1 MSRDKSV
8 VPGAGFEY
16 YQGHYWNDLQRVR
29 DLLNERCTGDSARA
43 WQDHLLAEHGPFE
56 RALILNC
63 GNGWVERELV
73 DRGLIGSGVGVDY
86 SENLL
91 AQARSAAAAAHPTL
105 EYRRC
110 DTNTAD
116 FPDGEFDLVV
126 NHAAM
131 HHVAYVDRV
140 MRAICELLPSDGV
153 FVSYDYVGPH
163 RNQYTAAQWEAAW
176 LVNESLPA
184 ELRQTMAYPS
194 MTAMLADDPTEA
206 VHSELVMSTMRRYF
220 AIDYEARL
228 GGALAYP
235 LADPQRRAPLVS
247 RGGGGRGRRV
257 DHGRRP
263 RTVGR
268 GRTRDVLRLRGRP
281 TGQGVTASA
290 LTTSSRWADEENA
303 REAAAAAAGG
313 LYYPPTM
320 LSTLERQI
328 AEAGRNPVLARL
340 PPSVA
345 ARLSQV
351 EASCARRREA
361 ERPAVGSGLSGQP
374 MSAVVSRS
382 AVTRSI

>member
-73 DRGLIGSGVGVDY
+73 DRGLIRSGVGVDY

-91 AQARSAAAAAHPTL
+91 AQARSTAAAAHPTL
-105 EYRRC
+105 EYRWC

-140 MRAICELLPSDGV
+140 MRAVCELLPSDGV

-235 LADPQRRAPLVS
+235 LLTHNAALHSFPEEEVVDAVESIMAADLEQS
-247 RGGGGRGRRV
+247 V
-257 DHGRRP
+257 DGELGTFFAYVVARP
-263 RTVGR
+263 
-268 GRTRDVLRLRGRP
+268 DKSSLR
-281 TGQGVTASA
+281 SA
-290 LTTSSRWADEENA
+290 DDLARWADAENA

-313 LYYPPTM
+313 RYYPPTM
-320 LSTLERQI
+320 MSTLERQI
-328 AEAGRNPVLARL
+328 AEAGRHPVLARL

-345 ARLSQV
+345 ARLSQLK
-351 EASCARRREA
+351 RRVF
-361 ERPAVGSGLSGQP
+361 AVGKRNDPPSGRG
-374 MSAVVSRS
+374 
-382 AVTRSI
+382 

>member
-1 MSRDKSV
+1 MSRDTPV
-8 VPGAGFEY
+8 VPGAHFEY

-29 DLLNERCTGDSARA
+29 DLLNERCTGDPSRA

-56 RALILNC
+56 RALVLNC

-73 DRGLIGSGVGVDY
+73 DRGLITSGVGVDY
-86 SENLL
+86 SEDLL
-91 AQARSAAAAAHPTL
+91 AQARSASADAHPTL

-140 MRAICELLPSDGV
+140 MRAICELLPSEGV

-176 LVNESLPA
+176 LVNESLPT
-184 ELRQTMAYPS
+184 ELRQAMAYPS

-220 AIDYEARL
+220 AIVYEARL

-235 LADPQRRAPLVS
+235 LLTHNTALHSYPEEEVVEAVESIMAADLELSVEGDLGTFFAYVVARPDKGSL
-247 RGGGGRGRRV
+247 RRV
-257 DHGRRP
+257 D
-263 RTVGR
+263 
-268 GRTRDVLRLRGRP
+268 DLN
-281 TGQGVTASA
+281 
-290 LTTSSRWADEENA
+290 RWADEEDA
-303 REAAAAAAGG
+303 REAAAAASDGV
-313 LYYPPTM
+313 YYPPTM
-320 LSTLERQI
+320 MSTLERQL
-328 AEAGRNPVLARL
+328 AEAGRSPVAARL
-340 PPSVA
+340 PPAVA
-345 ARLSQV
+345 ARLSRLK
-351 EASCARRREA
+351 RRA
-361 ERPAVGSGLSGQP
+361 LAVGK
-374 MSAVVSRS
+374 R
-382 AVTRSI
+382 